1 MTYITYIIYSIC
13 IYTHTHKYRRK
24 TKPTPLGSGI
34 VGRELVFIYYVRD
47 KLLICSNAFKLAFIA
62 LIISFYT
69 FKGIRTNFILI
80 TSTVK
85 ISNTLSL

>member
-1 MTYITYIIYSIC
+1 MTYMYYIQYIYL
-13 IYTHTHKYRRK
+13 YTHTHKYYRRK
-24 TKPTPLGSGI
+24 TKPTPLAGGM

-85 ISNTLSL
+85 ISNTLCL